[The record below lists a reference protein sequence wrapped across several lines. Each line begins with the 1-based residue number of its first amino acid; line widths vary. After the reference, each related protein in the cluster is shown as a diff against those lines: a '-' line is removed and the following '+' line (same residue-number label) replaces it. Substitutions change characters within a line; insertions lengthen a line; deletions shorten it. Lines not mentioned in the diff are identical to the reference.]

1 MLRGDCAALYHRP
14 VVQSLPGDPAVLK
27 RAQAAVHLVALILRR
42 RVDARVKQHPDS
54 AAPVVAEKLPQKWRS
69 YKQHCKRAE
78 EPQKAHAADKRHND
92 ENKQILQRNT
102 QILRRYDDQAK
113 HEDRDDCEPQDR

>member
-1 MLRGDCAALYHRP
+1 MLCGDRAALHHRP
-14 VVQSLPGDPAVLK
+14 VVQSLSCDAAVLQ
-27 RAQAAVHLVALILRR
+27 RAQAAVHLIALILRR
-42 RVDARVKQHPDS
+42 RIDARVKQHPDT
-54 AAPVVAEKLPQKWRS
+54 AAPVIAEKLPQKRRGH
-69 YKQHCKRAE
+69 KQHRKRAE